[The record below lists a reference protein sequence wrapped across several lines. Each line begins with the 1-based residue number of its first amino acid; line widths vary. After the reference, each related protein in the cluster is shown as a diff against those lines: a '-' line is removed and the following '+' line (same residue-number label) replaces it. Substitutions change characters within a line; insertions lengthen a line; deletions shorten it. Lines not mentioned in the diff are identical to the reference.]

1 MQKMTI
7 NTLSRQSLTK
17 IVMVLAA
24 LMVIAAGETIFAY
37 PAVAAVACP
46 ACYGLD
52 RMDTE
57 TFVERGMTAEDR
69 ANVRIVIAEARR
81 RVGAFYGSFTS
92 NPRILVCSTESC
104 YRHIG
109 GHRERG
115 KSFFDFAL
123 ILSPRGLGEVIV
135 SHELSHVELHHR
147 LGFFRSL
154 TNAVP
159 AWFNEG
165 VAVVV
170 ADDRRYLAPVDA
182 PNRCLVRS
190 DGPLPNTTAEWNRAA
205 GERDSKIY
213 AESACRV
220 SEWMAEWGGPHAV
233 TNLVS
238 LVAMGK
244 PFSDVYRRPS

>member
-1 MQKMTI
+1 MRKITT

-17 IVMVLAA
+17 LVMVSAA
-24 LMVIAAGETIFAY
+24 LIVIAAAGTVFAY
-37 PAVAAVACP
+37 PAVGAVACP

-57 TFVERGMTAEDR
+57 TFVERVMSGQDR
-69 ANVRIVIAEARR
+69 AKVRIVISEARQ
-81 RVGAFYGSFTS
+81 RVGTFYGNFTG
-92 NPRILVCSTESC
+92 NPRILVCSTENC

-123 ILSPRGLGEVIV
+123 MLSPRGLGEVIV
-135 SHELSHVELHHR
+135 AHELSHVELHHR

-165 VAVVV
+165 VAVTVS
-170 ADDRRYLAPVDA
+170 DDRRYLAPVDA
-182 PNRCLVRS
+182 PNRCLLRS
-190 DGPLPNTTAEWNRAA
+190 DGPLPSTTAEWNRAA
-205 GERDSKIY
+205 GRQDSEIY

-220 SEWMAEWGGPHAV
+220 SEWIAEWGGPHAV

-238 LVAMGK
+238 LVAMGN
-244 PFSDVYRRPS
+244 PFSDVYRQPS